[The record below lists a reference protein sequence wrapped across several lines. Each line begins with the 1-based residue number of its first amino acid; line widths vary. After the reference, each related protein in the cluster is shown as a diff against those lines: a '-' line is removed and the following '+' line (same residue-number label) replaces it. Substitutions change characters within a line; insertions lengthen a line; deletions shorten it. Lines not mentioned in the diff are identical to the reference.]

1 MSAGEH
7 LVLFD
12 GTCGLCSRLVRFVA
26 RRDAAG
32 LFAFASLQ
40 GETGRAALARA
51 GVVSSP
57 DPSTFVL
64 LRDWRG
70 AHPEAL
76 IRSRGALFVASQL
89 PRPWRW
95 LRALAVLPWPLL
107 DAAYRFIAQH
117 RRRFFPPAPAC
128 ALPEPGLRARLLDP

>member
-1 MSAGEH
+1 M
-7 LVLFD
+7 LFD

-32 LFAFASLQ
+32 VFVYASLQ
-40 GETGRAALARA
+40 GEVGRSALARA
-51 GVVSSP
+51 GVAATP

-64 LRDWRG
+64 LRGWRG
-70 AHPEAL
+70 ARPEVL
-76 IRSRGALFVASQL
+76 LRSRGALLVVSQL
-89 PRPWRW
+89 GRPWRW

-107 DAAYRFIAQH
+107 DAGYRFVARH